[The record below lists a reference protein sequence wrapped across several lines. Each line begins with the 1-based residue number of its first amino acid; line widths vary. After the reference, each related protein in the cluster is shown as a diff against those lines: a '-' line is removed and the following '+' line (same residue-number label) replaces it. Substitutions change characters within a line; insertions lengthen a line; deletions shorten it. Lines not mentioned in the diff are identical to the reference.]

1 MQFCMPSRWNIGATA
16 STTDSGVLLRQI
28 CEPTAAVIMVPCVCM
43 QPLGWPVVP
52 EV

>member
-16 STTDSGVLLRQI
+16 STTDSGVAPRQI
-28 CEPTAAVIMVPCVCM
+28 TDPAAAVISVPWLCM
-43 QPLGWPVVP
+43 QPLGCPVVP